1 MLRTIE
7 KCLLAGVFGLFVAP
21 FAVAAPLSSPVY
33 TFDDKDKD
41 DEAEEEEEEEEPEE
55 ILAIIGGDI
64 YTGTGAFL
72 RGATLLARDG
82 KIEQIGYDVDIPEE
96 AKRIDATGMR
106 LYPGLVVTSSS
117 GLLGGSGDLRDS
129 INPFSQNMI
138 LGLAAGITTT
148 GAGSTAVKLK
158 RFEIEGAVIEDGRAL
173 QSVPWSNRNPS
184 GKTKTREKL
193 KRAAQYLRELQQWEV
208 AVKKDKE
215 LEEPSKRGIDSTSL
229 AILRGEKT
237 PKFNSSSRSEL
248 LGIARLAQEFGFSP
262 VIEGAAEG
270 WTIADE
276 LGRANATVII
286 NPRYRRWK
294 DESLVRDGGS
304 SIENAA
310 ILHKAGCQIVVLPS
324 SRGISLG
331 GIVGRD
337 IMHLTIEAGF
347 AVRGGLSE
355 KAAIEAITIAPA
367 RVMGISHRVGSL
379 EVGKDADV
387 IVTDG
392 DLLHYQTFVQ
402 YAVVD
407 GKIAYDKQ
415 EELYFAHIRPR
426 PESELAPES
435 KVDPGEEVDEES
447 EDEKSGEDEDSED
460 KKSGDDEGSED
471 EKSGDDDEPEDE
483 KSGDDDEPE
492 DKKSG
497 DDDE

>member
-7 KCLLAGVFGLFVAP
+7 KCLLAGVFGLFAAP
-21 FAVAAPLSSPVY
+21 FAVAAPLTSPVY
-33 TFDDKDKD
+33 TLE
-41 DEAEEEEEEEEPEE
+41 DEDEDEEDEEEEEEEPEE
-55 ILAIIGGDI
+55 LLAIIGGDI

-72 RGATLLARDG
+72 RGATLLSRDG
-82 KIEQIGYDVDIPEE
+82 KIEEIGYDVDIPEE

-106 LYPGLVVTSSS
+106 LYPGLVVTTSS

-158 RFEIEGAVIEDGRAL
+158 RFEIEGAVIEDGRQL
-173 QSVPWSNRNPS
+173 QSIPWSNRNPS
-184 GKTKTREKL
+184 GKSKTREKF
-193 KRAAQYLRELQQWEV
+193 KAAAKYLREFKTWEKE
-208 AVKKDKE
+208 VKDDKE
-215 LEEPSKRGIDSTSL
+215 LEEPSKRGIDTTSL
-229 AILRGEKT
+229 AVLRGEKT

-355 KAAIEAITIAPA
+355 TAAIESITMAPA

-407 GKIAYDKQ
+407 GKIAYDKE

-435 KVDPGEEVDEES
+435 KVDPGEEVDEEAS
-447 EDEKSGEDEDSED
+447 DEEGEPDGDEPDGDEPD
-460 KKSGDDEGSED
+460 GDEPDDDEP
-471 EKSGDDDEPEDE
+471 DDDEPEDE
-483 KSGDDDEPE
+483 KPAEDDD
-492 DKKSG
+492 DK
-497 DDDE
+497 

>member
-7 KCLLAGVFGLFVAP
+7 KCLLAGIFGLFATP
-21 FAVAAPLSSPVY
+21 FAIAAPLSSPVY
-33 TFDDKDKD
+33 TLG
-41 DEAEEEEEEEEPEE
+41 DEDADEEAGEEEEEEEEEPEE
-55 ILAIIGGDI
+55 VLAITGGDI

-72 RGATLLARDG
+72 RGATLLSRDG
-82 KIEQIGYDVDIPEE
+82 KIEEIGYDVDIPED

-106 LYPGLVVTSSS
+106 LYPGLVVTTSS

-148 GAGSTAVKLK
+148 GAGATAVKLK
-158 RFEIEGAVIEDGRAL
+158 RFEIEGAVIDDGRQL

-184 GKTKTREKL
+184 GKSKTRAKF
-193 KRAAQYLRELQQWEV
+193 KAAAKYLREFKLWEEE
-208 AVKKDKE
+208 VKKDKE
-215 LEEPSKRGIDSTSL
+215 LEEPSKRGIDTTSL
-229 AILRGEKT
+229 SILRGEKT
-237 PKFNSSSRSEL
+237 PKFNSSDRSEL

-310 ILHKAGCQIVVLPS
+310 ILHKAGCQIVVLPG

-355 KAAIEAITIAPA
+355 TAAIEAITMAPA

-407 GKIAYDKQ
+407 GKLAYDKQ

-435 KVDPGEEVDEES
+435 KVDPGEEVDEEASDEEVAEDEEGESDDDES
-447 EDEKSGEDEDSED
+447 EDEK
-460 KKSGDDEGSED
+460 
-471 EKSGDDDEPEDE
+471 PEDE
-483 KSGDDDEPE
+483 KPE
-492 DKKSG
+492 DEDK
-497 DDDE
+497 

>member
-1 MLRTIE
+1 MLRTTQ
-7 KCLLAGVFGLFVAP
+7 KCLLAGVFGLFATP
-21 FAVAAPLSSPVY
+21 FAVAAPLTSSVF
-33 TFDDKDKD
+33 TLE
-41 DEAEEEEEEEEPEE
+41 DEDADEEADEEEEEEPEE
-55 ILAIIGGDI
+55 ILAIVGGDI

-72 RGATLLARDG
+72 RGATLLSRDG
-82 KIEQIGYDVDIPEE
+82 KIEEIGYDVDIPED
-96 AKRIDATGMR
+96 ATQINATGMR
-106 LYPGLVVTSSS
+106 LYPGLVVTTSS
-117 GLLGGSGDLRDS
+117 GLLGGSGDLRDT

-158 RFEIEGAVIEDGRAL
+158 RFEIEGAVIEDGREL
-173 QSVPWSNRNPS
+173 QSLSWSNRNPS
-184 GKTKTREKL
+184 GKTKTRAKL
-193 KRAAQYLRELQQWEV
+193 KAAAKYLREFKVWEEK
-208 AVKKDKE
+208 VKDEKD
-215 LEEPSKRGIDSTSL
+215 LEEPSKRGVDTTSL
-229 AILRGEKT
+229 AVLTGAKT
-237 PKFNSSSRSEL
+237 ARFNASARSEL
-248 LGIARLAQEFGFSP
+248 LGIARLAQEFGFEP

-276 LGRANATVII
+276 LGRAHATVII

-310 ILHKAGCQIVVLPS
+310 ILHKAGCQIVVMPS

-337 IMHLTIEAGF
+337 IMHLTVEAGF

-355 KAAIEAITIAPA
+355 TAAIEAITMAPA

-435 KVDPGEEVDEES
+435 HVDPGEETDEA
-447 EDEKSGEDEDSED
+447 DEGAEGEDEAEAE
-460 KKSGDDEGSED
+460 GDEGED
-471 EKSGDDDEPEDE
+471 EEEP
-483 KSGDDDEPE
+483 EPE
-492 DKKSG
+492 DKDK
-497 DDDE
+497 DKDK

>member
-7 KCLLAGVFGLFVAP
+7 KCLLAGVFGLFATP
-21 FAVAAPLSSPVY
+21 FAVAAPLTSPVY
-33 TFDDKDKD
+33 TLDDEDAD
-41 DEAEEEEEEEEPEE
+41 EEAEEEEEEEEPEE
-55 ILAIIGGDI
+55 ILAIVGGDI

-72 RGATLLARDG
+72 RGATLLSRDG
-82 KIEQIGYDVDIPEE
+82 KIEEIGYEIDIPED
-96 AKRIDATGMR
+96 ATQVDATGMR

-117 GLLGGSGDLRDS
+117 GLLGGSGDLRDT

-158 RFEIEGAVIEDGRAL
+158 RFEIEGAVIEDGREL
-173 QSVPWSNRNPS
+173 QSLSWSNRNPS
-184 GKTKTREKL
+184 GKTKTRDKL
-193 KRAAQYLRELQQWEV
+193 KKAAQYLRDYSVWEV
-208 AVKKDKE
+208 KVKDDEE
-215 LEEPSKRGIDSTSL
+215 LEEPSKRGVDTTSL
-229 AILRGEKT
+229 AILTGEKT
-237 PKFNSSSRSEL
+237 ARFNSSTRSEL
-248 LGIARLAQEFGFSP
+248 LGIARLAQEFGFKP

-276 LGRANATVII
+276 LGRAHATVII

-310 ILHKAGCQIVVLPS
+310 ILHKAGCQIVVLPG

-337 IMHLTIEAGF
+337 IMHLTVEAGF

-387 IVTDG
+387 IITDG

-407 GKIAYDKQ
+407 GKIAYDKE

-435 KVDPGEEVDEES
+435 HVDPGEEVDEDAE
-447 EDEKSGEDEDSED
+447 GEDENGED
-460 KKSGDDEGSED
+460 ETGDDEEKPDDGDED
-471 EKSGDDDEPEDE
+471 EEKPDDDGDDKSGDDD
-483 KSGDDDEPE
+483 
-492 DKKSG
+492 
-497 DDDE
+497 